1 MKYARIKGY
10 SPLIGDGM
18 IVNVEVGKPNQLTKA
33 IDTLIAF
40 SKKDWV
46 VDIDFFNNNDSRSFD
61 MYDPKRAIDLVE
73 VFFL

>member
-40 SKKDWV
+40 SKKD
-46 VDIDFFNNNDSRSFD
+46 
-61 MYDPKRAIDLVE
+61 
-73 VFFL
+73 